1 MKNAYKDDSGRKIM
15 TRLFRILGTLL
26 FFYAGTAWSADD
38 ELIKR
43 PPKPTKS
50 YTIGVLEPN
59 MAIPHFVAQAYG
71 FVDEAEKLGMK
82 VIMYDA
88 GEHKNV
94 AKQVSQM
101 EDLIANKVDVIC
113 IVPGT
118 SVTAMAQ
125 IDQAV
130 AAGIPVVNVNIMSE
144 NQKVLGRIRSDDY
157 EQGRLQGEFIAKALK
172 GKGNVVMMNGVSGNS
187 AFINRAKGFQEYVA
201 KYPDIKILSEQWT
214 PNATD
219 RGLKLMEDWSQ
230 TFPKIDAVFSGAD
243 RLAIGAAQ
251 ALRAQGKKPGDVVIT
266 TVDYND
272 DTERFVREG
281 WISAAMAQSPV
292 LMGRWG
298 VRVALAA
305 LQKQSIPDKLF
316 TPNFV
321 MTKDNADTVDLTLI
335 RQPKGWRPPL

>member
-1 MKNAYKDDSGRKIM
+1 M
-15 TRLFRILGTLL
+15 TRLFRILGTLF
-26 FFYAGTAWSADD
+26 FFYAGTALAADD

-118 SVTAMAQ
+118 TVTAMAQ
-125 IDQAV
+125 IDQAI

-157 EQGRLQGEFIAKALK
+157 EQGRLQGEFIVKALK

-230 TFPKIDAVFSGAD
+230 TFPKIDAVYSGAD

-251 ALRAQGKKPGDVVIT
+251 ALRAQGKKPGDMVIT

-305 LQKQSIPDKLF
+305 LQKQPIPEKLF

-335 RQPKGWRPPL
+335 RQPKGWRPPI

>member
-1 MKNAYKDDSGRKIM
+1 MRQ
-15 TRLFRILGTLL
+15 LL
-26 FFYAGTAWSADD
+26 AALVSLSVVFGSASAD
-38 ELIKR
+38 ELLKR
-43 PPKPTKS
+43 PERPAKS
-50 YTIGVLEPN
+50 YKIGILEPN

-71 FVDEAEKLGMK
+71 FADEAEKLGAK

-101 EDLIANKVDVIC
+101 EDLIANKVDAIC

-118 SVTAMAQ
+118 NVTATAQ
-125 IDQAV
+125 IDQAI
-130 AAGIPVVNVNIMSE
+130 AEGIPVINVNIMSD

-157 EQGRLQGEFIAKALK
+157 EMGFLQGEFIVKALN
-172 GKGNVVMMNGVSGNS
+172 GKGNVVMMSGVSGNS
-187 AFINRAKGFQEYVA
+187 AFINRAKGFQDYVA
-201 KYPDIKILSEQWT
+201 KHPAIKILSEQWT

-230 TFPKIDAVFSGAD
+230 TFPKIDAVYSGAD

-251 ALRAQGKKPGDVVIT
+251 ALRAQGKKAGEVVIT

-292 LMGRWG
+292 TMGRWG
-298 VRVALAA
+298 IRAAMLALA
-305 LQKQSIPDKLF
+305 KQPIPDKLL
-316 TPNFV
+316 TPTHV
-321 MTKDNADTVDLTLI
+321 ITRENADKVDIEAI

>member
-1 MKNAYKDDSGRKIM
+1 
-15 TRLFRILGTLL
+15 
-26 FFYAGTAWSADD
+26 
-38 ELIKR
+38 
-43 PPKPTKS
+43 
-50 YTIGVLEPN
+50 

-71 FVDEAEKLGMK
+71 FADEAEKLGAK

-88 GEHKNV
+88 GEHKNI

-101 EDLIANKVDVIC
+101 EDLITNKVDVIC

-118 SVTAMAQ
+118 NVTAMAQ
-125 IDQAV
+125 IDQAI
-130 AAGIPVVNVNIMSE
+130 AQGIPVINVNIMSD
-144 NQKVLGRIRSDDY
+144 NPKVLGRIRSDDY
-157 EQGRLQGEFIAKALK
+157 EMGLLQGEFIVKALK
-172 GKGNVVMMNGVSGNS
+172 GNGNVVMMSGVSGNS

-201 KYPDIKILSEQWT
+201 KHPGIKVLSEQWT

-230 TFPKIDAVFSGAD
+230 TFPKIDAVYSGAD

-251 ALRAQGKKPGDVVIT
+251 AMRAQGKKPGEVVIT

-272 DTERFVREG
+272 DTERFVRDG

-292 LMGRWG
+292 TMGRWG
-298 VRVALAA
+298 IRAAMLALA
-305 LQKQSIPDKLF
+305 KQPIPDKLL
-316 TPNFV
+316 TPTHV
-321 MTKDNADTVDLTLI
+321 ITKENADTVDIGAI

>member
-1 MKNAYKDDSGRKIM
+1 MP
-15 TRLFRILGTLL
+15 GTWLKTVT
-26 FFYAGTAWSADD
+26 FAGMA
-38 ELIKR
+38 LIVAHAAGQAEEKV
-43 PPKPTKS
+43 KPQAKPDKS

-59 MAIPHFVAQAYG
+59 LAIPHFVAQAYG
-71 FVDEAEKLGMK
+71 FTDEAQKMGMK

-101 EDLIANKVDVIC
+101 EDLIANKVDVIAF
-113 IVPGT
+113 VPGT

-125 IDQAV
+125 VDQAL

-144 NQKVLGRIRSDDY
+144 HPKVLGRIRSDDY
-157 EQGRLQGEFIAKALK
+157 ETGKMQGEFIVSALK
-172 GKGNVVMMNGVSGNS
+172 GKGNVVMMSGVSGNS
-187 AFINRAKGFQEYVA
+187 AFINRAKGFQDVVA
-201 KYPDIKILSEQWT
+201 KHPDIKILSEQWT

-230 TFPKIDAVFSGAD
+230 AFNKIDAVYTGAD

-251 ALRAQGKKPGDVVIT
+251 ALRAQGKSPGQVVIT

-281 WISAAMAQSPV
+281 WISATMAQSPV
-292 LMGRWG
+292 TMGRWG
-298 VRVALAA
+298 VRLALMALA
-305 LQKQSIPDKLF
+305 KQPVPDEVF
-316 TPNFV
+316 TPSISI
-321 MTKDNADTVDLTLI
+321 TKDNADTVDISAI
-335 RQPKGWRPPL
+335 RQPKGWKPPI

>member
-1 MKNAYKDDSGRKIM
+1 MRQ
-15 TRLFRILGTLL
+15 LL
-26 FFYAGTAWSADD
+26 AALLAFGVVFGSASAD
-38 ELIKR
+38 EALKR
-43 PPKPTKS
+43 PDRPAKS
-50 YTIGVLEPN
+50 YRIGVLEPN

-71 FVDEAEKLGMK
+71 FADEAEKLGAK

-88 GEHKNV
+88 GEHKNI

-101 EDLIANKVDVIC
+101 EDLITNKVDVIC

-118 SVTAMAQ
+118 NVTAMAQ
-125 IDQAV
+125 IDQAI
-130 AAGIPVVNVNIMSE
+130 AQGIPVINVNIMSD
-144 NQKVLGRIRSDDY
+144 NPKVLGRIRSDDY
-157 EQGRLQGEFIAKALK
+157 EMGLLQGEFIVKALK
-172 GKGNVVMMNGVSGNS
+172 GNGNVVMMSGVSGNS

-201 KYPDIKILSEQWT
+201 KHPGIKVLSEQWT

-230 TFPKIDAVFSGAD
+230 TFPKIDAVYSGAD

-251 ALRAQGKKPGDVVIT
+251 AMRAQGKKPGEVVIT

-272 DTERFVREG
+272 DTERFVRDG

-292 LMGRWG
+292 TMGRWG
-298 VRVALAA
+298 IRAAMLALA
-305 LQKQSIPDKLF
+305 KQPIPDKLL
-316 TPNFV
+316 TPTHV
-321 MTKDNADTVDLTLI
+321 ITKENADTVDIGAI

>member
-1 MKNAYKDDSGRKIM
+1 M
-15 TRLFRILGTLL
+15 TRLLRMLGMLVFL
-26 FFYAGTAWSADD
+26 CAGAAAAADD
-38 ELIKR
+38 DLIKR
-43 PPKPTKS
+43 PPKPAKQ
-50 YTIGVLEPN
+50 YTMGVLEPN

-71 FVDEAEKLGMK
+71 FVDEAEKLGVK

-125 IDQAV
+125 IDQAI

-144 NQKVLGRIRSDDY
+144 NPKVLGRIRSDDY
-157 EQGRLQGEFIAKALK
+157 EQGRLQGEFMVKALK
-172 GKGNVVMMNGVSGNS
+172 GKGNVVMMNGVSGTS
-187 AFINRAKGFQEYVA
+187 AFVSRAKGFQDYVA
-201 KYPDIKILSEQWT
+201 KYPDIKILSQQWT

-230 TFPKIDAVFSGAD
+230 TFPKIDAVYSGAD

-251 ALRAQGKKPGDVVIT
+251 ALKAQGKKPGEIVIT

-305 LQKQSIPDKLF
+305 LEKQPIPEKLF

-321 MTKDNADTVDLTLI
+321 MTKDNADTIDLTLI

>member
-1 MKNAYKDDSGRKIM
+1 MM
-15 TRLFRILGTLL
+15 RLLTAAVSAALL
-26 FFYAGTAWSADD
+26 LAGAAFAADD
-38 ELIKR
+38 EPMKR
-43 PPKPTKS
+43 PERPAKS
-50 YTIGVLEPN
+50 YRVGVLEPN

-82 VIMYDA
+82 VFLYDA

-118 SVTAMAQ
+118 NVTAMAQ
-125 IDQAV
+125 IDQAI
-130 AAGIPVVNVNIMSE
+130 AQGIPVINVNIMSD
-144 NQKVLGRIRSDDY
+144 NPKVLGRIRSDDY
-157 EQGRLQGEFIAKALK
+157 EMGLLQGEFIVKALN
-172 GKGNVVMMNGVSGNS
+172 GKGNVVMMSGVSGNS

-201 KYPDIKILSEQWT
+201 KHPGIKVLSEQWT
-214 PNATD
+214 ANATD

-230 TFPKIDAVFSGAD
+230 TFPKIDAVYSGAD

-251 ALRAQGKKPGDVVIT
+251 AMRAQGKKPGEVVIT

-292 LMGRWG
+292 TMGRWG
-298 VRVALAA
+298 IRAAMLALA
-305 LQKQSIPDKLF
+305 KQPVPDKLL
-316 TPNFV
+316 TPTYV
-321 MTKDNADTVDLTLI
+321 ITKDNADTVDIGAI

>member
-1 MKNAYKDDSGRKIM
+1 MRQ
-15 TRLFRILGTLL
+15 LL
-26 FFYAGTAWSADD
+26 AALLAFGVVFGSASAD
-38 ELIKR
+38 EALKR
-43 PPKPTKS
+43 PDRPAKS
-50 YTIGVLEPN
+50 YRIGVLEPN

-71 FVDEAEKLGMK
+71 FADEAEKLGAK

-88 GEHKNV
+88 GEHKNI

-101 EDLIANKVDVIC
+101 EDLITNKVDVIC

-118 SVTAMAQ
+118 NVTAMAQ
-125 IDQAV
+125 IDQAI
-130 AAGIPVVNVNIMSE
+130 AQGIPVINVNIMSD
-144 NQKVLGRIRSDDY
+144 NPKVLGRIRSDDY
-157 EQGRLQGEFIAKALK
+157 EMGFLQGEFIVKALK
-172 GKGNVVMMNGVSGNS
+172 GNGNVVMMSGVSGNS

-201 KYPDIKILSEQWT
+201 KHPGIKVLSEQWT

-230 TFPKIDAVFSGAD
+230 TFPKIDAVYSGAD

-251 ALRAQGKKPGDVVIT
+251 AMRAQGKKPGEVVIT

-272 DTERFVREG
+272 DTERFVRDG

-292 LMGRWG
+292 TMGRWG
-298 VRVALAA
+298 IRAAMLALA
-305 LQKQSIPDKLF
+305 KQPIPDKLL
-316 TPNFV
+316 TPTHV
-321 MTKDNADTVDLTLI
+321 ITKENADTVDIGAI

>member
-1 MKNAYKDDSGRKIM
+1 MR
-15 TRLFRILGTLL
+15 RLLAAAVTVALGALSC
-26 FFYAGTAWSADD
+26 AQAAD
-38 ELIKR
+38 EPLQR
-43 PPKPTKS
+43 PDKPAKS
-50 YTIGVLEPN
+50 YRVGVLEPN
-59 MAIPHFVAQAYG
+59 LAIPHFVAQAYG
-71 FVDEAEKLGMK
+71 FADEAEKLGMK

-94 AKQVSQM
+94 AKQVAQM

-118 SVTAMAQ
+118 NVTAMAQ
-125 IDQAV
+125 IDQAL
-130 AAGIPVVNVNIMSE
+130 AAGIPVVNVNIMSDHP
-144 NQKVLGRIRSDDY
+144 KVLGRIRSDDY
-157 EQGRLQGEFIAKALK
+157 EQGRLQGEFIVKALN
-172 GKGNVVMMNGVSGNS
+172 GNGNVVMMSGVSGNS
-187 AFINRAKGFQEYVA
+187 AFINRAKGFQEYVT
-201 KYPDIKILSEQWT
+201 KHPGIKVLSEQWT

-230 TFPKIDAVFSGAD
+230 TFPKIDAVYTGAD

-251 ALRAQGKKPGDVVIT
+251 ALLAQGKKPGQVVIT

-281 WISAAMAQSPV
+281 WISAAMAQTPV

-298 VRVALAA
+298 IRVAVAA
-305 LQKQSIPDKLF
+305 LTKQPVPEKLF

-321 MTKDNADTVDLTLI
+321 ITKDNADTVDINAI
-335 RQPKGWRPPL
+335 RQPKGWRPAL

>member
-1 MKNAYKDDSGRKIM
+1 MPGTWLKTVTFAGMALIVAHASGQAEEKI
-15 TRLFRILGTLL
+15 
-26 FFYAGTAWSADD
+26 
-38 ELIKR
+38 
-43 PPKPTKS
+43 KPQAKPDKS

-59 MAIPHFVAQAYG
+59 LAIPHFVAQAYG
-71 FVDEAEKLGMK
+71 FTDEAQKMGMK

-101 EDLIANKVDVIC
+101 EDLIANKVDVIAF
-113 IVPGT
+113 VPGT

-125 IDQAV
+125 VDQAL

-144 NQKVLGRIRSDDY
+144 HPKVLGRIRSDDY
-157 EQGRLQGEFIAKALK
+157 ETGKMQGEFIVSALK
-172 GKGNVVMMNGVSGNS
+172 GKGNVVMMSGVSGNS
-187 AFINRAKGFQEYVA
+187 AFINRAKGFQDVVA

-230 TFPKIDAVFSGAD
+230 AFNKIDAVYTGAD

-251 ALRAQGKKPGDVVIT
+251 ALRAQGKSPGQVVIT

-281 WISAAMAQSPV
+281 WISATMAQSPV
-292 LMGRWG
+292 TMGRWG
-298 VRVALAA
+298 VRLALMALA
-305 LQKQSIPDKLF
+305 KQPVPDEVF
-316 TPNFV
+316 TPSISI
-321 MTKDNADTVDLTLI
+321 TKDNADTVDISAI
-335 RQPKGWRPPL
+335 RQPKGWKPPI

>member
-1 MKNAYKDDSGRKIM
+1 MRQ
-15 TRLFRILGTLL
+15 LFAALL
-26 FFYAGTAWSADD
+26 SLSVVIGPAAAD
-38 ELIKR
+38 EALKR
-43 PPKPTKS
+43 PERPAKS
-50 YTIGVLEPN
+50 YKIGVLEPN

-71 FVDEAEKLGMK
+71 FADEAEKLGAK

-101 EDLIANKVDVIC
+101 EDLIANKVDAIC

-118 SVTAMAQ
+118 NVTAMAQ
-125 IDQAV
+125 IDQAI
-130 AAGIPVVNVNIMSE
+130 AQGIPVINVNIMSD
-144 NQKVLGRIRSDDY
+144 NPKVLGRIRSDDY
-157 EQGRLQGEFIAKALK
+157 EMGFLQGEFIVKALK
-172 GKGNVVMMNGVSGNS
+172 GNGNVVMMSGVSGNS
-187 AFINRAKGFQEYVA
+187 AFINRAKGFQDYVA
-201 KYPDIKILSEQWT
+201 KHPGIKILSEQWT

-230 TFPKIDAVFSGAD
+230 TFPKIDAVYSGAD

-251 ALRAQGKKPGDVVIT
+251 ALRAQGKKPGDVVVT

-292 LMGRWG
+292 TMGRWG
-298 VRVALAA
+298 IRAAMLALA
-305 LQKQSIPDKLF
+305 KQPVPDKLL
-316 TPNFV
+316 TPTHV
-321 MTKDNADTVDLTLI
+321 ITKENADKIDIGEI

>member
-1 MKNAYKDDSGRKIM
+1 
-15 TRLFRILGTLL
+15 LGVV
-26 FFYAGTAWSADD
+26 FGSASAD
-38 ELIKR
+38 ELLKR
-43 PPKPTKS
+43 SDRPAKS
-50 YTIGVLEPN
+50 YKIGVLEPN

-71 FVDEAEKLGMK
+71 FADEAEKLGAK

-101 EDLIANKVDVIC
+101 EDLIANKVDAIC

-118 SVTAMAQ
+118 NVTATAQ
-125 IDQAV
+125 IDQAI
-130 AAGIPVVNVNIMSE
+130 AQGIPVINVNIMSD
-144 NQKVLGRIRSDDY
+144 NPKVLGRIRSDDY
-157 EQGRLQGEFIAKALK
+157 EMGFLQGEFIVKALN
-172 GKGNVVMMNGVSGNS
+172 GKGNVVMMSGVSGNS
-187 AFINRAKGFQEYVA
+187 AFINRAKGFQDYVA
-201 KYPDIKILSEQWT
+201 KHPEIKILSEQWT

-230 TFPKIDAVFSGAD
+230 TFPKIDAVYSGAD

-251 ALRAQGKKPGDVVIT
+251 ALRAQGKKAGEVVIT

-292 LMGRWG
+292 TMGRWG
-298 VRVALAA
+298 IRAAMLALA
-305 LQKQSIPDKLF
+305 KQPIPDKLL
-316 TPNFV
+316 TPTHV
-321 MTKDNADTVDLTLI
+321 ITKENADKVDISAI

>member
-1 MKNAYKDDSGRKIM
+1 M
-15 TRLFRILGTLL
+15 TQLLRILGMLVFL
-26 FFYAGTAWSADD
+26 CVGIAWAADD
-38 ELIKR
+38 DLIKR
-43 PPKPTKS
+43 PAKPVKK

-71 FVDEAEKLGMK
+71 FVDEAEKMGVK

-88 GEHKNV
+88 GEHKNI

-101 EDLIANKVDVIC
+101 EDLIANKVDAII

-125 IDQAV
+125 IDQAI

-157 EQGRLQGEFIAKALK
+157 EQGRLQGEFIAKAIK

-187 AFINRAKGFQEYVA
+187 AFINRAKGFQDYVA
-201 KYPDIKILSEQWT
+201 KYPDIKILSQQWT

-251 ALRAQGKKPGDVVIT
+251 ALRAQGKKPGEVVIT

-272 DTERFVREG
+272 DTERLVREG

-298 VRVALAA
+298 IRVALAA
-305 LQKQSIPDKLF
+305 LQKQAIPEKLF

-321 MTKDNADTVDLTLI
+321 MTKDNADTIDLTLI

>member
-1 MKNAYKDDSGRKIM
+1 MKQLLAALLS
-15 TRLFRILGTLL
+15 LGVVLGS
-26 FFYAGTAWSADD
+26 ASAD
-38 ELIKR
+38 EALKR
-43 PPKPTKS
+43 PDRPGKS
-50 YTIGVLEPN
+50 YKIGVLEPN

-71 FVDEAEKLGMK
+71 FADEAEKLGAK

-101 EDLIANKVDVIC
+101 EDLIANKVDAIC

-118 SVTAMAQ
+118 NVTATAQ
-125 IDQAV
+125 IDQAI
-130 AAGIPVVNVNIMSE
+130 AQGIPVINVNIMSD
-144 NQKVLGRIRSDDY
+144 NPKVLGRIRSDDY
-157 EQGRLQGEFIAKALK
+157 EMGFLQGEFIVKALN
-172 GKGNVVMMNGVSGNS
+172 GKGNVVMMSGVSGNS
-187 AFINRAKGFQEYVA
+187 AFINRAKGFKDYVA
-201 KYPDIKILSEQWT
+201 KHPGIKILSEQWT

-230 TFPKIDAVFSGAD
+230 TFPKIDAVYSGAD

-251 ALRAQGKKPGDVVIT
+251 ALRAQGKKPGEVVIT

-272 DTERFVREG
+272 DTERFVRED

-292 LMGRWG
+292 TMGRWG
-298 VRVALAA
+298 IRAAMLALA
-305 LQKQSIPDKLF
+305 KQPIPDKLL
-316 TPNFV
+316 TPTHV
-321 MTKDNADTVDLTLI
+321 ITKENADKVDIGAI